1 MRKEENTIKTKKN
14 IKKKKNNMKKILLMC
29 LVLSFT
35 ACSSVNDKL
44 NLKKPNIGKCPPQS
58 ERTLADMLCKETK

>member
-1 MRKEENTIKTKKN
+1 
-14 IKKKKNNMKKILLMC
+14 MKKILLMC